1 MAEKVLMPKAGITVE
16 ECIITEWVK
25 SVGDSVSIGDILFH
39 YETDKAT
46 FECES
51 TATGEILAILKEE
64 GDEVP
69 VLEAVCIIGE
79 PGEGYSPS
87 DDSCREPSES
97 NSPSDNSCREPSENN
112 SSNNESYG
120 ETGESKSLS
129 DDSYGEP
136 SGYLGSSDNK
146 IGFDESTVA
155 NILSAH
161 NVEGSDFIKV
171 SPRAKMAASK
181 SGVNPIYAAPTG
193 PAGRIIEKDIRL
205 LERANFG
212 GDSSVAN
219 QMTPNLTVKSSEL
232 THKKLDVSSITNEY
246 EDIMF
251 SSMRKATSKAMLTSL
266 STMAQVTN
274 QHSFE
279 VTTLLNI
286 RKRIKESEEAFGL
299 TNISYNDMIIY
310 AVSRIIQNHPDLN
323 AHKLENNTIRRFK
336 NVHIGIAVDTSKG
349 LYVPVVRNANH
360 LTLDEIAQEIKRIA
374 TLCQEGNVS
383 PELFAG
389 GTFTISNLG
398 ALGVETF
405 TPVINPPQTAILG
418 VCGITTKVREVAG
431 KLEGYS
437 AMGLALTYDHCV
449 IDGWPASLF
458 LKELCQ
464 ALENF
469 DLMLIK
475 ETFR

>member
-25 SVGDSVSIGDILFH
+25 SVGDSVSVGDVLFH

-79 PGEGYSPS
+79 PGESYSL
-87 DDSCREPSES
+87 DKELCQEP
-97 NSPSDNSCREPSENN
+97 
-112 SSNNESYG
+112 NESLG
-120 ETGESKSLS
+120 LAIDETKSSL
-129 DDSYGEP
+129 EHP
-136 SGYLGSSDNK
+136 TTFIQRPHSSA
-146 IGFDESTVA
+146 ILDESTYT
-155 NILSAH
+155 SSSSTH
-161 NVEGSDFIKV
+161 NMEDNDFIRV
-171 SPRAKMAASK
+171 SPRARMAARK
-181 SGVNPIYAAPTG
+181 SGVNPAYATPTG
-193 PAGRIIEKDIRL
+193 PVGRIIEEDIRL
-205 LERANFG
+205 LEKTHFG
-212 GDSSVAN
+212 RDSQGAGQIGSTLNA
-219 QMTPNLTVKSSEL
+219 TSSQP
-232 THKKLDVSSITNEY
+232 TRKKTDTFSLVNPH
-246 EDIMF
+246 EDIKF

-266 STMAQVTN
+266 NTMAQVTN
-274 QHSFE
+274 HHSFDG
-279 VTTLLNI
+279 TTLI
-286 RKRIKESEEAFGL
+286 RLRQRFKESGGTFDL
-299 TNISYNDMIIY
+299 TNISYNDMVIY

-323 AHKLENNTIRRFK
+323 AHKLEDNIIRRYK
-336 NVHIGIAVDTSKG
+336 NVHIGIAVDTPKG
-349 LYVPVVRNANH
+349 LYVPVVRNANQ
-360 LTLDEIAQEIKRIA
+360 LTLEEIALETKRIA
-374 TLCQEGNVS
+374 TLCQEGNVTS
-383 PELFAG
+383 ELFAG

-418 VCGITTKVREVAG
+418 VCKITTKVREIGG

-437 AMGLALTYDHCV
+437 SMGLALTYDHCV

-464 ALENF
+464 TLENF
-469 DLMLIK
+469 DLMLMK
-475 ETFR
+475 ETLR

>member
-25 SVGDSVSIGDILFH
+25 SVGDSVSVGDILFH

-69 VLEAVCIIGE
+69 VLEAVCVIGE
-79 PGEGYSPS
+79 PGESFS
-87 DDSCREPSES
+87 LDDNSCGEMDGSNPLGDDPCEEIGGGSSLDDGSCREISGGSSLDDDSRGEI
-97 NSPSDNSCREPSENN
+97 SPSIESHEP
-112 SSNNESYG
+112 
-120 ETGESKSLS
+120 TVVSK
-129 DDSYGEP
+129 E
-136 SGYLGSSDNK
+136 
-146 IGFDESTVA
+146 
-155 NILSAH
+155 SAH
-161 NVEGSDFIKV
+161 NGEKGGFIKV
-171 SPRAKMAASK
+171 SPRAKMAARK
-181 SGVNPIYAAPTG
+181 SGVNPGNATPTG
-193 PAGRIIEKDIRL
+193 PAGRIIEEDIRL

-212 GDSSVAN
+212 GDSSLSI
-219 QMTPNLTVKSSEL
+219 QMSPDLTAKSSEG
-232 THKKLDVSSITNEY
+232 TGKMLDVSSIINEY
-246 EDIMF
+246 EDIKF

-266 STMAQVTN
+266 TTMAQVTN

-279 VTTLLNI
+279 VTTLMNT
-286 RKRIKESEEAFGL
+286 RKRIKESGETFGL

-310 AVSRIIQNHPDLN
+310 AVSRILEGHPDLN
-323 AHKLENNTIRRFK
+323 AHKLENNTLRRFK
-336 NVHIGIAVDTSKG
+336 NVHMGIAVDTPKG

-360 LTLDEIAQEIKRIA
+360 LTLNEIALETKRIA
-374 TLCQEGNVS
+374 TLCQDGNVT
-383 PELFAG
+383 PDLFAG

-418 VCGITTKVREVAG
+418 ICGITTKVRKVHG
-431 KLEGYS
+431 RLEGYS

-464 ALENF
+464 TLENF
-469 DLMLIK
+469 DFMLVK
-475 ETFR
+475 ETLR